1 VSAPTARVVRVSIGG
16 GNGAESAHGTAS
28 YNVVL
33 GRGVLAQC
41 MDTARRRRPGELPRD
56 LVVVLADREAWRL
69 HGARVGALGDA
80 PRLEL
85 EAGEGAKTLTQLGEV
100 LDFLASSRCSRR
112 SCLVVFGGGS
122 LGDVGGLAA
131 SLFKRGMDVLQAPT
145 TLLAQ
150 VDASIGGKTAINLAA
165 GKNLAGTFHQPCAV
179 LADSEVLGTLPEV
192 ELRSGMGEVLKSA
205 LIGGEYELTRLEA
218 RARAA
223 AGRDADALGEVA
235 ADAVGVKAR
244 VVAADPLERDRRRVL
259 NLGHTFAH
267 ALEHAAGYGVLP
279 HGEAVAAGIGL
290 ALAASARLGV
300 LKDTELPARYAA
312 LARTLGVA
320 ASLHELCR
328 RYAWKPDSAALLAG
342 FAHDK
347 KGSVGAP
354 EFVLL
359 RRVGELELGVPLA
372 EPVLAELLVT

>member
-1 VSAPTARVVRVSIGG
+1 MSSLPARVVRVSADSGD
-16 GNGAESAHGTAS
+16 GAES

-41 MDTARRRRPGELPRD
+41 ADTARRRRAGEPPRD
-56 LVVVLADREAWRL
+56 QVVVLADREAWRL
-69 HGARVGALGDA
+69 HGARLGALGDA

-85 EAGEGAKTLTQLGEV
+85 DGGEGAKSLAKLGEV
-100 LDFLASSRCSRR
+100 LDFLASARCSRR

-145 TLLAQ
+145 TVLAQ
-150 VDASIGGKTAINLAA
+150 VDSSVGGKTAINLAA

-179 LADSEVLGTLPEV
+179 IADSEVLATLPEV
-192 ELRSGMGEVLKSA
+192 ELRSGMGEVVKSA
-205 LIGGEYELTRLEA
+205 LVGGEYELARLEA

-223 AGRDADALGEVA
+223 AGRSIEALGEVLV
-235 ADAVGVKAR
+235 DAVGVKAR
-244 VVAADPLERDRRRVL
+244 IVAADPLERDQRRAL

-290 ALAASARLGV
+290 ALEASARMGV
-300 LKDTELPARYAA
+300 LTDTALPARYAV
-312 LARTLGVA
+312 LARTLGLT
-320 ASLHELCR
+320 ASLPELCR
-328 RYAWKPDSAALLAG
+328 RYAWRPSPAALRAG

-347 KGSVGAP
+347 KGAVDAP
-354 EFVLL
+354 EFVLV
-359 RRVGELELGVPLA
+359 RRVGELELGVTLS
-372 EPVLAELLVT
+372 EPVLASLLVT

>member
-1 VSAPTARVVRVSIGG
+1 LSAPNARVVRVSADSGD
-16 GNGAESAHGTAS
+16 GTES

-41 MDTARRRRPGELPRD
+41 GDTARRRRAGEPARD
-56 LVVVLADREAWRL
+56 RVVVLADREAWRL
-69 HGARVGALGDA
+69 HGARLGGLGDT

-85 EAGEGAKTLTQLGEV
+85 EGGEGAKSLAKLGEV

-131 SLFKRGMDVLQAPT
+131 ALFKRGMDVLQAPT

-150 VDASIGGKTAINLAA
+150 VDASVGGKTSINLAA

-179 LADSEVLGTLPEV
+179 LADGDVLATLPAV
-192 ELRSGMGEVLKSA
+192 ELRSGMGEVVKSA
-205 LIGGEYELTRLEA
+205 LVGGEYELARLEA

-223 AGRDADALGEVA
+223 AGGDLDALHEVA
-235 ADAVGVKAR
+235 VDAVGVKAR
-244 VVAADPLERDRRRVL
+244 VVAADPLERDQRRAL

-290 ALAASARLGV
+290 ALAASARAGV
-300 LKDTELPARYAA
+300 LTDSALPARYAA
-312 LARTLGVA
+312 LTRTLGLT
-320 ASLHELCR
+320 ASLPELCR
-328 RYAWKPDSAALLAG
+328 RYTWAPDRAALLAG

-347 KGSVGAP
+347 KGAVGAP
-354 EFVLL
+354 EFVLV
-359 RRVGELELGVPLA
+359 RRVGELTLGVPLD
-372 EPVLAELLVT
+372 ESFLADLLLT